1 MVFDWLSVE
10 TLQDLAQQY
19 GYIVV
24 FCGILLESLG
34 LPLPGES
41 MVLVGGFLAGQ
52 RELLFSGVLLW
63 AIAGAIIGGNCGYWI
78 GVYGGWPLLLRV
90 GQLFKVQEETLSDL
104 QTRFSQNAGRAVFLG
119 RFVALLRIFA
129 SPMAGIAKMPY
140 GRFMIYNCA
149 GAVVWA
155 TVMVSL
161 AFFAGQLISLTEL
174 VAVVSEF
181 SLVILGIVV
190 AWLVFPYLFRL
201 TRRQVLKQARAGE
214 SESS

>member
-10 TLQDLAQQY
+10 TLQSLAEQY
-19 GYIVV
+19 GYVVV
-24 FCGILLESLG
+24 FLGILLESLG

-41 MVLVGGFLAGQ
+41 IVIVGGFLAGHG
-52 RELLFSGVLLW
+52 ELTFIWVLVS

-90 GQLFKVQEETLSDL
+90 GRLFKVQEETLHDL
-104 QTRFSQNAGRAVFLG
+104 QKRFSANAGRSVFLG

-149 GAVVWA
+149 GAIAWA
-155 TVMVSL
+155 TTMVSL
-161 AFFAGQLISLTEL
+161 AFFAGHLISLGEL

-181 SLVILGIVV
+181 SLIILGVVV
-190 AWLVFPYLFRL
+190 AWLVFPYLFRF
-201 TRRQVLKQARAGE
+201 TKRQVLKQARAGE